1 MIDLKAEK
9 SAFLSRRKNYKE
21 FRMIGFSLPF
31 CLPDISFTT
40 RKDLIFIFWI
50 IGVLGVLYYICYIF
64 KIIGIPERKEKIWNN
79 IKDNKLLLVAITI
92 IVIVLIYQII
102 PNLLE
107 TVPAL
112 IGVGTVVELLSSG
125 CQKTIVNKFN
135 ISEHLKENKCVFR
148 LGIFLLLAPF
158 IFLGLFPIMKIP
170 NGIFSPSAS
179 DVLGYYG
186 SLVGGAVTV
195 LGVYW
200 TLNYESKKSKEER
213 KREREKEEEAR
224 KREREKEKE
233 ERKRER
239 EKEKE
244 ERKRERERFKEER
257 RKDSLP
263 ILRFSYSP
271 NSTPVFDGIT
281 RETTANKKSIYQ
293 IILNTSD
300 ESSVHKI
307 NENGIERGKADYK
320 TIFPIME
327 SGTLYIKNVGL
338 GAAILSNVDLCR
350 KDTKERVKNLQ
361 ADTQS
366 RYIIQPNT
374 SLPLKMIICS
384 NNFSKDDVL
393 CVVFRDI
400 YSNKYI
406 YIISFENNFT
416 DEEEKTIINECSVE
430 VLPKQIK

>member
-1 MIDLKAEK
+1 
-9 SAFLSRRKNYKE
+9 
-21 FRMIGFSLPF
+21 MIGFSLPF
-31 CLPDISFTT
+31 SLPDISFTT

-64 KIIGIPERKEKIWNN
+64 KIIGIPERREKIWNN
-79 IKDNKLLLVAITI
+79 IKDNKLLLIAITI

-135 ISEHLKENKCVFR
+135 ISKHLKENKCVFR

-170 NGIFSPSAS
+170 NGIFSPS

-224 KREREKEKE
+224 KREREK
-233 ERKRER
+233 
-239 EKEKE
+239 
-244 ERKRERERFKEER
+244 FKEER
-257 RKDSLP
+257 EHEREKIEEERRKNSLP
-263 ILRFSYSP
+263 ILRFTFRP
-271 NSTPVFDGIT
+271 DQK
-281 RETTANKKSIYQ
+281 ESIYEYTKESTTKLNNNYD
-293 IILNTSD
+293 ILLNTSD
-300 ESSVHKI
+300 ECSIKKEKRVHIKSAKKSYRI
-307 NENGIERGKADYK
+307 FQYGDLEIEN
-320 TIFPIME
+320 
-327 SGTLYIKNVGL
+327 LGL
-338 GAAILSNVDLCR
+338 GAAILSDVYLYRND
-350 KDTKERVKNLQ
+350 KEEIVNNLQ
-361 ADTQS
+361 VDAINKF
-366 RYIIQPNT
+366 IIPPDYTINLQM
-374 SLPLKMIICS
+374 LICS
-384 NNFSKDDVL
+384 NDFSEDDYL
-393 CVVFRDI
+393 CVDFRDI
-400 YSNKYI
+400 YSNKYR
-406 YIISFENNFT
+406 YEISFGKDLSLKYPKSAIKREM
-416 DEEEKTIINECSVE
+416 VQ
-430 VLPKQIK
+430 VLPELVDTDNT

>member
-1 MIDLKAEK
+1 
-9 SAFLSRRKNYKE
+9 
-21 FRMIGFSLPF
+21 MIGFSLPF
-31 CLPDISFTT
+31 SLPDISFTT

-79 IKDNKLLLVAITI
+79 IKDNKLLLAAITI

-213 KREREKEEEAR
+213 KRERE
-224 KREREKEKE
+224 
-233 ERKRER
+233 
-239 EKEKE
+239 
-244 ERKRERERFKEER
+244 RFKEER

-350 KDTKERVKNLQ
+350 RDTKERVKNLQ

>member
-1 MIDLKAEK
+1 
-9 SAFLSRRKNYKE
+9 
-21 FRMIGFSLPF
+21 
-31 CLPDISFTT
+31 
-40 RKDLIFIFWI
+40 
-50 IGVLGVLYYICYIF
+50 
-64 KIIGIPERKEKIWNN
+64 
-79 IKDNKLLLVAITI
+79 
-92 IVIVLIYQII
+92 
-102 PNLLE
+102 
-107 TVPAL
+107 
-112 IGVGTVVELLSSG
+112 
-125 CQKTIVNKFN
+125 
-135 ISEHLKENKCVFR
+135 
-148 LGIFLLLAPF
+148 
-158 IFLGLFPIMKIP
+158 MKIP